1 MHRVVTGTLGFLQE
15 EIGTYTC
22 NTIYVQRNTTTVNCP
37 LKFHSITQQNQKQ
50 TNTFV
55 HYHN

>member
-1 MHRVVTGTLGFLQE
+1 MHRVVTGTLGLLQE

-37 LKFHSITQQNQKQ
+37 LKFHSITQQNQK
-50 TNTFV
+50 NTFV
-55 HYHN
+55 YYHN